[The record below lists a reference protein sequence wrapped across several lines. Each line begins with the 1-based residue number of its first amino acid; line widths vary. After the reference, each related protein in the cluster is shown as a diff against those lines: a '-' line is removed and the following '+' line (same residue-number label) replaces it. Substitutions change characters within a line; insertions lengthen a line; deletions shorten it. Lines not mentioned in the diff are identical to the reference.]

1 MGLERYLIARL
12 KQRDTSRHQENK
24 IKRGNKMVEDIMD
37 MWKNI
42 LNLLASVSNGLM
54 DVNHLTVYYFHI
66 WHYSCPN

>member
-1 MGLERYLIARL
+1 
-12 KQRDTSRHQENK
+12 
-24 IKRGNKMVEDIMD
+24 MVEDIMD